1 MSEPFLIEGVGV
13 ESFIEDK
20 WTEFNRQKQIE
31 IEERKLKKQ
40 KVK

>member
-1 MSEPFLIEGVGV
+1 MSEPFLIEGVGI

-20 WTEFNRQKQIE
+20 WIEFDRQKQIE

-40 KVK
+40 KVN